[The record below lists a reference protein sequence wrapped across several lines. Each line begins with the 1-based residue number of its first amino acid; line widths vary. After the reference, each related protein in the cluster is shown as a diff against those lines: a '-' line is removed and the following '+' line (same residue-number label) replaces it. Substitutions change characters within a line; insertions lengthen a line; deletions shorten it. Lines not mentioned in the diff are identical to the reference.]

1 MYQSARR
8 RGTGRPP
15 GLDRS
20 SNGPFLTWRAAVL
33 AAAEPDKGPPLGAW
47 LCGKTEHASIQHGA
61 EGPGGLQVLFAVSS
75 FWSTPVILSP
85 EMREGSPHLFPETP
99 KFLIGY
105 YVEFSN
111 DRDLKNR
118 RRSSE
123 IVKCVADLLIP
134 FMYEPIGGKVTVVL
148 VAAWIR

>member
-1 MYQSARR
+1 
-8 RGTGRPP
+8 
-15 GLDRS
+15 
-20 SNGPFLTWRAAVL
+20 
-33 AAAEPDKGPPLGAW
+33 LGAW

>member
-1 MYQSARR
+1 MPCRGKQSLHRPARR

-20 SNGPFLTWRAAVL
+20 SNG
-33 AAAEPDKGPPLGAW
+33 
-47 LCGKTEHASIQHGA
+47 
-61 EGPGGLQVLFAVSS
+61 LFTVSS

-85 EMREGSPHLFPETP
+85 EMREGSPHLFAETP

-105 YVEFSN
+105 YAEFSN

-118 RRSSE
+118 RRSPE

-134 FMYEPIGGKVTVVL
+134 FMDEPICGKVTVVL